1 LLTGLVIGAVLGV
14 LYAWVVQPVEY
25 TDTKPVSLRAD
36 FKDSYRALIAAAY
49 MANGDLVRARA
60 RLVLLGDK
68 DIYRTLAEQ
77 AQRTLAGASAS
88 LSGGSGMQ
96 EARALGVLAV
106 ALGQPP
112 STLAATGGVATGA
125 PAADLTPSVTAT
137 ITPTL
142 QLTPILS
149 ATPAVSAGQTGTPEA
164 GRPAASPTPT
174 ITLLPTRT
182 FTPTPGSLFALKSE
196 ELNCDSI
203 LKTPLIVVQAYD
215 AAGQGVPGLQVVVSW
230 EGGESRFFTGLKPE
244 LGLGYADF
252 SMDPGVVY
260 TLRLEEGGQIV
271 PNLTGTECES
281 EGGERYWGSWVL
293 IFEQP

>member
-1 LLTGLVIGAVLGV
+1 
-14 LYAWVVQPVEY
+14 
-25 TDTKPVSLRAD
+25 
-36 FKDSYRALIAAAY
+36 
-49 MANGDLVRARA
+49 
-60 RLVLLGDK
+60 
-68 DIYRTLAEQ
+68 
-77 AQRTLAGASAS
+77 
-88 LSGGSGMQ
+88 
-96 EARALGVLAV
+96 
-106 ALGQPP
+106 
-112 STLAATGGVATGA
+112 
-125 PAADLTPSVTAT
+125 
-137 ITPTL
+137 L

-149 ATPAVSAGQTGTPEA
+149 ATPAAQAGQTGTPEA